1 MGSQH
6 FNHEQ
11 KLPTH
16 FPCPAKSLRP
26 IYGSEMQTWLPDWP
40 STHLIHSTFKLSITV
55 DVVVTICT
63 SSHYS
68 SGVTYRCL
76 IHDYFKKHII
86 LRIKLSF
93 LSSQHSNQKM
103 RSWLLLGSRILKW
116 SYLKIHQYFVN
127 CLLKRYLFQW
137 NYTLSILTYYCRFVT
152 SYRLCGHHWTGT
164 AIRYP
169 ALRLLC
175 TKHGTDSLLL

>member
-40 STHLIHSTFKLSITV
+40 STHLIHSTFKLPITV

-63 SSHYS
+63 SSHHS
-68 SGVTYRCL
+68 SGATYRCL
-76 IHDYFKKHII
+76 IHDHFKKHII
-86 LRIKLSF
+86 LRVKLSF

-103 RSWLLLGSRILKW
+103 RSWLLLGSLILKW
-116 SYLKIHQYFVN
+116 SYLKNTSTFHELFALSDIFFN
-127 CLLKRYLFQW
+127 EIMRWAYLHTTVGLW
-137 NYTLSILTYYCRFVT
+137 HRIVCV
-152 SYRLCGHHWTGT
+152 GITG
-164 AIRYP
+164 
-169 ALRLLC
+169 LGL
-175 TKHGTDSLLL
+175 